1 MNSLTEL
8 LRDAKHTSQ
17 RLATQ
22 GTAYGFTHQALRR
35 VYEAVRE
42 QTLGE
47 MRAALG
53 WSFMLDESTDL
64 TVTKQLLITVK
75 YYHVDTKATR
85 IRILDLLP
93 IANGKAT
100 TMLQAV

>member
-1 MNSLTEL
+1 
-8 LRDAKHTSQ
+8 
-17 RLATQ
+17 
-22 GTAYGFTHQALRR
+22 
-35 VYEAVRE
+35 
-42 QTLGE
+42 

-64 TVTKQLLITVK
+64 TVTKQLLINVK